1 MRLRV
6 SLGTAQVLGL
16 RSIRQPHPPTT
27 AYLMWGEKCRRDC
40 AFCAQARGSDSRA
53 DLLSRVTWPAF
64 PAAEVIPRL
73 SGSGV
78 RRVCVQVVEPG
89 SPREMAD
96 LVPLVGELAASGL
109 PVCVSCFLP
118 SLKVA
123 EALLRAG
130 ADGVTLPLDAAS
142 PGVYQ
147 LVKGGSLAAALA
159 HLEKAARAFPGRVG
173 THLIAGLGESEEEMV
188 LLIGRLVHLGVRV
201 GLFAF
206 TPVAGTR
213 MAHHPPPSLESY
225 RRVQAAHYLLRRGLA
240 RAEEFTF
247 EGGRLTGFGSRFPP
261 ARLRALLADGE
272 AFRTTGCPDCNR
284 PYYNERPGQPVPY
297 NYPHALDP
305 GQAEGEVQ
313 RLLSSLEAPGG
324 GAGSPVQGMGVG
336 GGGTG
341 GPGRRMGSGSAM
353 GGSGTCAGG

>member
-1 MRLRV
+1 MGLTGGEAGMRLRV

-16 RSIRQPHPPTT
+16 RTIRQPHPPTT

-64 PAAEVIPRL
+64 PAEEVLCRL
-73 SGSGV
+73 PGSGV

-89 SPREMAD
+89 SPREMVD
-96 LVPLVGELAASGL
+96 LVPLVGELAAAGL

-142 PGVYQ
+142 PQAYER
-147 LVKGGSLAAALA
+147 VKGGSFAAALA

-173 THLIAGLGESEEEMV
+173 THLIMGVGETEEEMA
-188 LLIGRLVHLGVRV
+188 LLIDRLAQLGVRV

-213 MAHHPPPSLESY
+213 LAHHPPPSLEGY
-225 RRVQAAHYLLRRGLA
+225 RRVQAAHCLIGRGLA
-240 RAEEFTF
+240 RADEFTF
-247 EGGRLTGFGSRFPP
+247 AGGRLTGFGPRFWP
-261 ARLRALLADGE
+261 ARLQAALADGE
-272 AFRTTGCPDCNR
+272 AFRTTGCTDCNR

-297 NYPHALDP
+297 NYPHPLDP
-305 GQAEGEVQ
+305 GQAEREVH
-313 RLLSSLEAPGG
+313 RLLSSLEASVQ
-324 GAGSPVQGMGVG
+324 GAGC
-336 GGGTG
+336 GGGTT
-341 GPGRRMGSGSAM
+341 
-353 GGSGTCAGG
+353 GGSGACAGA